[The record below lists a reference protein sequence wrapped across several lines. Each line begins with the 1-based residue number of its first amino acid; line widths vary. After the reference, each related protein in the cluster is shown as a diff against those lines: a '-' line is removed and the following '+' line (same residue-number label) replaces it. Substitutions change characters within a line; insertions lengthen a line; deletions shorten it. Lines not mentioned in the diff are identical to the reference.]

1 MRFGPKKDVFGPP
14 TAPTQPN
21 VRTCETAVCSAAA
34 PDFNQPGSDSFRL
47 PAYLSPDECSF
58 IRGEKRE
65 REQRV
70 QSESLSGDADRRSA
84 KLNPPPTK
92 WRGKKIQIYIF
103 KGSGREMFVTLLGRE
118 LKCEP
123 SKNCTRSYASK

>member
-1 MRFGPKKDVFGPP
+1 M
-14 TAPTQPN
+14 
-21 VRTCETAVCSAAA
+21 RTCETAVCSAAA
-34 PDFNQPGSDSFRL
+34 PSDFNQPGSDSLRL

-58 IRGEKRE
+58 IRGETSE

-92 WRGKKIQIYIF
+92 WQEKKSRYIY
-103 KGSGREMFVTLLGRE
+103 
-118 LKCEP
+118 LKVQVVKC
-123 SKNCTRSYASK
+123 SSLCWDMN

>member
-1 MRFGPKKDVFGPP
+1 M
-14 TAPTQPN
+14 
-21 VRTCETAVCSAAA
+21 CSAAA

-70 QSESLSGDADRRSA
+70 QSASLSGDADRRSA

-92 WRGKKIQIYIF
+92 WREKKSRYIY
-103 KGSGREMFVTLLGRE
+103 
-118 LKCEP
+118 LKVQVVKC
-123 SKNCTRSYASK
+123 SSLFWDVN